1 VALVGENGSGK
12 TTLAKLLAGL
22 YRPTTGTITWDGV
35 DINGVDAAEL
45 RTAIAAIFQD
55 FLHFHLRARDNVGL
69 GRVDFIDDLD
79 DIQKAAQHADADA
92 FLSTLPNG
100 YETVLG
106 PEFEGGSDLS
116 IGQWQRV
123 ALARAIFPGH
133 YAELFQLQAV
143 AYLAGSHDA
152 RDQMPAH

>member
-1 VALVGENGSGK
+1 MRTELVEVRTQALRQAQGALSFGRLSPCA
-12 TTLAKLLAGL
+12 TPL
-22 YRPTTGTITWDGV
+22 
-35 DINGVDAAEL
+35 
-45 RTAIAAIFQD
+45 AIAMPT
-55 FLHFHLRARDNVGL
+55 
-69 GRVDFIDDLD
+69 
-79 DIQKAAQHADADA
+79 KAARHADA